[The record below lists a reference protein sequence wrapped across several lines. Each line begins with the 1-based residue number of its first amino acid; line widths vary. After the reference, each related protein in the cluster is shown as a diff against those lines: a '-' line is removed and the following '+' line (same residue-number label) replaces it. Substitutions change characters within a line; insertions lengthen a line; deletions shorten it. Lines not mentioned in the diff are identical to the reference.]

1 MQDRVVAS
9 ILKALTIGFAT
20 TDQQKILSAETRN
33 MAAYEYYVR
42 ARQQMYE
49 MQGKS
54 LSAAIHYFEL
64 AVGLDPDYALA
75 YSGLGTAHALQFI
88 RTSNPEDIVRASG
101 YLERAIELDPELG
114 EPYPWLANIRLRKN
128 DPAGSFAA
136 GRKGVELQPDLAE
149 SHYFYGGGHYMLP
162 EFQPGAI
169 RTTPSFLA
177 EAIRLQPRFHAAWL
191 VLGATAAFL
200 GKHADAIRILTEA
213 VRMEAEPDLVYRFV
227 GARTLLAIAHTRAGS
242 WDAGRAQH
250 LDALESLRD
259 TDHIYTSC
267 FETLSACG
275 LGDIELR
282 CQNESAALTHYRR
295 ARRII
300 RESRATVGGAAPS
313 HPDQRG
319 TRRRLRCH
327 RRNGARP
334 RTCRRGRGATRS
346 LAGQT
351 ATATFE
357 CSFSQLW
364 LTLAAT
370 EVRLLQ
376 SRRRGGFAAT
386 RPRAGLAR
394 SSLAP
399 RRPRTPPSARP
410 SGITLVC
417 RRARI
422 RTGYRNSRTPPAPA
436 PDSSV
441 LVRHGV
447 MQFARQPR
455 LRELPLADHRSR

>member
-1 MQDRVVAS
+1 
-9 ILKALTIGFAT
+9 
-20 TDQQKILSAETRN
+20 

-54 LSAAIHYFEL
+54 LSAAIHYFEQ
-64 AVGLDPDYALA
+64 AVGLDADYALA

-149 SHYFYGGGHYMLP
+149 SHYFSAAAHYMLP
-162 EFQPGAI
+162 EFHPGAI
-169 RTTPSFLA
+169 RTTPSCLA

-191 VLGATAAFL
+191 VLGAVATFL

-213 VRMEAEPDLVYRFV
+213 VRMEAEPDLIYRFV

-250 LDALESLRD
+250 LDALEALRN
-259 TDHIYTSC
+259 TEHIYTSC
-267 FETLSACG
+267 FETLSACS

-282 CQNESAALTHYRR
+282 CQNETAALAHYRR
-295 ARRII
+295 ARRTI
-300 RESRATVGGAAPS
+300 RESRATVGSARLLIRINAGLAAAYAAS
-313 HPDQRG
+313 G
-319 TRRRLRCH
+319 EMTR
-327 RRNGARP
+327 ARDL
-334 RTCRRGRGATRS
+334 AAEAAAQLES

-370 EVRLLQ
+370 EVRLCNIDAAAASLQ
-376 SRRRGGFAAT
+376 
-386 RPRAGLAR
+386 
-394 SSLAP
+394 
-399 RRPRTPPSARP
+399 
-410 SGITLVC
+410 
-417 RRARI
+417 RARLLGWLDLPWLRVDPELLPLHSHTAYI
-422 RTGYRNSRTPPAPA
+422 SFIDELASAPDTEIPVPRFGAGNRTGPQL
-436 PDSSV
+436 SS
-441 LVRHGV
+441 GT
-447 MQFARQPR
+447 A
-455 LRELPLADHRSR
+455 